1 MRVLIETT
9 CLVALALPDHEHHA
23 ATLDS
28 LERRRAAK
36 QEFVV
41 AAQSVIEAYSVL
53 TRLPA
58 PDRLAPDAAFD
69 LLERN
74 WGKSETI
81 ALTAAESW
89 RVLREHATAAVGG
102 GRVYDGIIA
111 HCARKAK
118 AGEILTWNIRHF
130 DDARGVKAV
139 RPNVS

>member
-1 MRVLIETT
+1 MRVMIETT
-9 CLVALALPDHEHHA
+9 CLVAVALPDHEHHA

-41 AAQSVIEAYSVL
+41 AAHAVMEAYAVL

-89 RVLREHATAAVGG
+89 RVLREHAAAAVGG
-102 GRVYDGIIA
+102 GRVYDGAIA
-111 HCARKAK
+111 QCARKAK
-118 AGEILTWNIRHF
+118 AGEILTWNVRHF
-130 DDARGVKAV
+130 DAAPGVRAV
-139 RPNVS
+139 RPDAD